1 MAEVFANW
9 QGASKLVDPAKPA
22 RWGSVYV
29 GLARGRESF
38 KWMTPMLAYGIGHPL
53 LYLLSIGIGLGSLVS
68 KNLGLVDNVPYL
80 TFLAPALL
88 MASALQV
95 AVDETSFVVLQGFS
109 WEKSFFAMN
118 QTAITGRQI
127 ASGLMYYAA
136 FRIIMNS
143 GIYAI
148 FLVLF
153 GAMKIEAVPLQL
165 LIAVFVG
172 VSFGFVML
180 AYSAYINAEGDWLVL
195 MMRFI
200 IAPMFMFSGTFYQI
214 ENMPELVQQIAW
226 ISPLW
231 HATELARSASYG
243 SSDLYT
249 VAHIVIIAITGIIGA
264 AFAYPRFTRRLAK

>member
-1 MAEVFANW
+1 MSEVFANW

-29 GLARGRESF
+29 ALARGRESL
-38 KWMTPMLAYGIGHPL
+38 KWLTPMLAYGIGHPI

-68 KNLGLVDNVPYL
+68 ENMGLVDGVAYL

-88 MASALQV
+88 MASALQA

-127 ASGLMYYAA
+127 ASGLMIYAV
-136 FRIIMNS
+136 FRVFYNS
-143 GIYAI
+143 VIYAI

-153 GAMKIEAVPLQL
+153 GAMDIAAVPMQI
-165 LIAVFVG
+165 LIAMLVG
-172 VSFGFVML
+172 GSFGFVML
-180 AYSAYINAEGDWLVL
+180 AYSAHVKDEGDWLVL
-195 MMRFI
+195 MMRFV

-214 ENMPELVQQIAW
+214 ETMPELVQQIAW
-226 ISPLW
+226 VSPLW
-231 HATELARSASYG
+231 HGTELARTLSYG
-243 SSDLYT
+243 SSDPYT
-249 VAHIVIIAITGIIGA
+249 LWHIVIILGIGA
-264 AFAYPRFTRRLAK
+264 LGASFAYPRFMKRLSR

>member
-1 MAEVFANW
+1 MAEVFSNW
-9 QGASKLVDPAKPA
+9 QGASKLVDPGKPA

-53 LYLLSIGIGLGSLVS
+53 LYLMSIGIGLGSLVS
-68 KNLGLVDNVPYL
+68 KNLGLVDGVSYL

-127 ASGLMYYAA
+127 ASGLMYYAI
-136 FRIIMNS
+136 FRVGMNS

-172 VSFGFVML
+172 VSFGFIML
-180 AYSAYINAEGDWLVL
+180 AYSAFIDAEGDWLVL

-226 ISPLW
+226 VSPLW
-231 HATELARSASYG
+231 HATELARTASYG

-249 VAHIVIIAITGIIGA
+249 VAHIVILLITGIIGA
-264 AFAYPRFTRRLAK
+264 SFAYPRFSKRLSQ

>member
-9 QGASKLVDPAKPA
+9 QGAAKLVDPAKPA

-38 KWMTPMLAYGIGHPL
+38 KWITPMLAYGIGHPI
-53 LYLLSIGIGLGSLVS
+53 LYLMSIGIGLGSLVS
-68 KNLGLVDNVPYL
+68 KNLGLVDGVPYL

-95 AVDETSFVVLQGFS
+95 AVDETSFVVIQGFS

-118 QTAITGRQI
+118 QTAITGKQI
-127 ASGLMYYAA
+127 ASGLMYYAI
-136 FRIIMNS
+136 FRVIMNS

-153 GAMKIEAVPLQL
+153 GAMTLEAVPMQL
-165 LIAVFVG
+165 LIAVLVG
-172 VSFGFVML
+172 TSFGFVMM
-180 AYSAYINAEGDWLVL
+180 AYAAYIKEEGDWLVL

-214 ENMPELVQQIAW
+214 ENMPELVQKIAW
-226 ISPLW
+226 VSPLW
-231 HATELARSASYG
+231 HATELARTASYG
-243 SSDLYT
+243 SSDNYT
-249 VAHIVIIAITGIIGA
+249 LAHILILLLIGALGA
-264 AFAYPRFTRRLAK
+264 AFAYPRFDRRLSR